1 MTSLQVTIADRFNNH
16 AIAMEIDQL
25 AVMEYS
31 RYKGMPCIENKDIY
45 IYKYIYIYIYI

>member
-1 MTSLQVTIADRFNNH
+1 MEIMFLQVTDDVFTSLYRFNNH

-45 IYKYIYIYIYI
+45 I